1 MAQTEGSHEL
11 LRRPLARAAPEDLLS
26 AENDSLRLLLSQARL
41 DAWDLYSQSNADAKA
56 SADADQ
62 LHKLIVGELHHRI
75 KNMLATVLAIVSQSL
90 RGVTEA
96 EHARQAIEGRLMAL
110 GKAHDLLLQE
120 RWSNADLGQIV
131 RGAIMPFDNPQASR
145 IAIEGPDL
153 RMASGAV
160 IAIAIAMTLNELCT
174 NAMKYGALSAA
185 DGRVE
190 ITWTLDPATQAMQL
204 SWCERNGP
212 PARVPDHQGFGTRLI
227 EMLGK
232 QLNGKV
238 ALSYETAGFAYR
250 LDAPLASLMAT
261 PQD

>member
-11 LRRPLARAAPEDLLS
+11 LRRPLARAVPEDLLS

-41 DAWDLYSQSNADAKA
+41 EAWDLYSQSSADAKA

-131 RGAIMPFDNPQASR
+131 RGAITPFDNPQASR
-145 IAIEGPDL
+145 VAIEGPAV
-153 RMASGAV
+153 RIASGAV
-160 IAIAIAMTLNELCT
+160 IAIAMTLNELCT

-190 ITWTLDPATQAMQL
+190 IAWTLDPATQAMQL
-204 SWCERNGP
+204 SWRERNGP
-212 PARVPDHQGFGTRLI
+212 PARVPAHQGFGTRLI